1 MNPNSDQ
8 SGPLPPIPTPV
19 AKRWREFRL
28 QVFPI
33 LVFGSALVVITLI
46 WSQNLTA
53 PMMQGEVEAIR
64 AEVASPQAG
73 MLTELKVTRFQ
84 KVVQG
89 EPVAVILPTDPRVP
103 LDLIQAE
110 MGILRARLEPRL
122 SEQQNATAYE
132 RLRLEWL
139 LQKVDLAM
147 ARVNLT
153 RAESEFKRNEELWNA
168 KLISL
173 DLYET
178 AVRNRERLQIEVE
191 EKAKLIADLDQGLQ
205 RLAALGVRETTSPTA
220 EAEMALIKSQEE
232 KLKQA
237 QASQGPITLLAPV
250 DGMVCSVDRLPGE
263 NVIPG
268 EPIIVIAAFQ
278 SQRIVGYL
286 RQPYPIEPEV
296 GMAVEVRTRS
306 LRPLK
311 HFAQILHVGSQLE
324 PVTNSLAMVRPG
336 QLLDMGLPI
345 EISLPPELK
354 TRPGELV
361 DLTLRP
367 RK

>member
-1 MNPNSDQ
+1 MNLNSDH

-33 LVFGSALVVITLI
+33 LVFGSAAAAITLL
-46 WSQNLTA
+46 WSQNLAA
-53 PMMQGEVEAIR
+53 PMLQGEVEAIR
-64 AEVASPQAG
+64 ADVASPQAG
-73 MLTELKVTRFQ
+73 MLTQLKVTRFQ

-89 EPVAVILPTDPRVP
+89 EPLAVIMPTDPRVP

-122 SEQQNATAYE
+122 SEQQNATSYE

-139 LQKVDLAM
+139 LQKVSLATARVDLA
-147 ARVNLT
+147 
-153 RAESEFKRNEELWNA
+153 RAESEFKRDEELWKA
-168 KLISL
+168 KLISA
-173 DLYET
+173 DIYEI
-178 AVRNRERLQIEVE
+178 ALRNRERLQIGIE
-191 EKAKLIADLDQGLQ
+191 ERTKLITDLDQGLQ
-205 RLAALGVRETTSPTA
+205 RLAALGARETSSPTA
-220 EAEMALIKSQEE
+220 DAELALIKSQEE

-237 QASQGPITLLAPV
+237 QASLGPITLSAPM
-250 DGMVCSVDRLPGE
+250 DGMVSSIDRYPGE

-268 EPIIVIAAFQ
+268 EPIVVIAAFQ
-278 SQRIVGYL
+278 SQRIVGYM
-286 RQPYPIEPEV
+286 RQPFPIEPEV

-306 LRPLK
+306 PRPLK

-336 QLLDMGLPI
+336 QLLDMALPI
-345 EISLPPELK
+345 EVSLPPGLK

-361 DLTLRP
+361 DLTIRP